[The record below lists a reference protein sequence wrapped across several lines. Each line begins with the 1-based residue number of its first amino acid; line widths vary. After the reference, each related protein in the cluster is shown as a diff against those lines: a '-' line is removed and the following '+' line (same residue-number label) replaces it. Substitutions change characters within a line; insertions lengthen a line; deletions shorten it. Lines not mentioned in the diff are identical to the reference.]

1 MCNSGVMRRSQEL
14 GFDDDG
20 RPILITAAA
29 PSYEV
34 QHRQRVRKYLTI
46 MSFRIPALLLAAV
59 AYGMWHNGLI
69 SLAIIAASI
78 PLPWIAVLVANDRPP
93 RRADEPRRFDEPTR
107 RTPLFPTAE
116 RPVDRTSQSFSV
128 ATGMAARDAPTV
140 PNNPTFVSGSQY
152 ILRAAGHSRTSA
164 GVRSL
169 PRGNYFDPMGRCTP

>member
-1 MCNSGVMRRSQEL
+1 MRRSQEL

-46 MSFRIPALLLAAV
+46 MSFRVPALLLAAV
-59 AYGMWHNGLI
+59 AYGMWHNGLL

-78 PLPWIAVLVANDRPP
+78 PLPWIAVLIANDRPP
-93 RRADEPRRFDEPTR
+93 RRADEPRRFDEPVR

-116 RPVDRTSQSFSV
+116 RPAIQRHRTPRPPTDFPPPPR
-128 ATGMAARDAPTV
+128 ARAD
-140 PNNPTFVSGSQY
+140 
-152 ILRAAGHSRTSA
+152 
-164 GVRSL
+164 
-169 PRGNYFDPMGRCTP
+169 

>member
-1 MCNSGVMRRSQEL
+1 MRRSQEL

-46 MSFRIPALLLAAV
+46 MSFRIPALLLAAA

-69 SLAIIAASI
+69 SLAIVAASI

-93 RRADEPRRFDEPTR
+93 RRADEPRRFDQPTR

-116 RPVDRTSQSFSV
+116 RPSIERRSRSASQPEWPHA
-128 ATGMAARDAPTV
+128 ATD
-140 PNNPTFVSGSQY
+140 GSE
-152 ILRAAGHSRTSA
+152 
-164 GVRSL
+164 
-169 PRGNYFDPMGRCTP
+169 